1 MPDDPHSS
9 AADAR
14 RAARAE
20 GRWAAFAIV
29 VIVVVAALTAFAGI
43 HYATMPQG
51 RVETANPSAL
61 HLDGEFVESNLGSAI
76 ETDGSVTVRAL
87 GQQYS
92 FTPQCILV
100 PAATPLTIRAASADV
115 IHGLLIEGTNVNVML
130 VPGYISVITARFE
143 KPGEHLMPCQEFC
156 SVGHEGMWGRVRVI
170 DKAAFADLAAKNR
183 RLSCVE

>member
-9 AADAR
+9 SADAQ

-20 GRWAAFAIV
+20 GQWTAFAIV
-29 VIVVVAALTAFAGI
+29 VIVILVALAAFSGI
-43 HYATMPQG
+43 HYATMPQT
-51 RVETANPSAL
+51 RVETVNPSAL

-76 ETDGSVTVRAL
+76 EPDGSVTVRAL

-100 PAATPLTIRAASADV
+100 PADTPLTIRATSSDV
-115 IHGLLIEGTNVNVML
+115 IHGLLIEGTNVNLML
-130 VPGYISVITARFE
+130 IPGYISVITARFE

-156 SVGHEGMWGRVRVI
+156 SVGHEGMWGNVRVI
-170 DKAAFADLAAKNR
+170 DKTAFADRAAKNR

>member
-1 MPDDPHSS
+1 MPDDPHSPS
-9 AADAR
+9 ADAR

-20 GRWAAFAIV
+20 AQWTVFAIV

-51 RVETANPSAL
+51 LVETANPSAL
-61 HLDGEFVESNLGSAI
+61 HLDGEFVGSNLGSAI
-76 ETDGSVTVRAL
+76 ESDGSVTVRAL

-143 KPGEHLMPCQEFC
+143 QPGEHLMPCQEFC

>member
-9 AADAR
+9 GADAQQ
-14 RAARAE
+14 AARAE
-20 GRWAAFAIV
+20 GRWTAFAIV
-29 VIVVVAALTAFAGI
+29 VIVVLVALTAIGGI

-51 RVETANPSAL
+51 RVETANPSTL

-76 ETDGSVTVRAL
+76 ENDGSVTVRVL

-92 FTPQCILV
+92 FTPQCVLV
-100 PAATPLTIRAASADV
+100 PAETPLTIRATSADV
-115 IHGLLIEGTNVNVML
+115 IHGLLIEGTNVNLML
-130 VPGYISVITARFE
+130 IPGYISVIATRFE
-143 KPGEHLMPCQEFC
+143 KPGEYLMPCQEFC
-156 SVGHEGMWGRVRVI
+156 SVGHEGMWGKVRVV